1 MRQTDLQDRRDRVKR
16 MSDEKK
22 SVEQTAEPET
32 ASGNTASAPVSSF
45 IFGNEDPKYTRKE
58 LIEGFREFK
67 TAKAVVAAALQY
79 YGIESTT
86 IEEAGKAVKKFLERE
101 VK

>member
-1 MRQTDLQDRRDRVKR
+1 
-16 MSDEKK
+16 MSDEQKK
-22 SVEQTAEPET
+22 SVKQTAEPES
-32 ASGNTASAPVSSF
+32 ASEKTASAPVSSV

-67 TAKAVVAAALQY
+67 TAKAVVIAALQY

-86 IEEAGKAVKKFLERE
+86 IEEAKKAVKKFLERE

>member
-1 MRQTDLQDRRDRVKR
+1 

-22 SVEQTAEPET
+22 SVEQTAEPES
-32 ASGNTASAPVSSF
+32 ASKKAASTPVPSVV
-45 IFGNEDPKYTRKE
+45 FGNEDPKYTRKE

-67 TAKAVVAAALQY
+67 TAKAVVDAALHY
-79 YGIESTT
+79 YGIESAT
-86 IEEAGKAVKKFLERE
+86 IKEAGNAVKKFLERE